1 MEHNAGDG
9 QAWQAADGNPL
20 KFVESSLLRWINEHG
35 SDVIADY
42 IGYELSISDF
52 DGHDKNLTRER
63 ELYLTVQCDTCGYL
77 MVGAGLEALE
87 DEAPGLGTAFYTVL
101 LSSLYRWMRI
111 WNDSDAEYVIEMQRE
126 WALSETDGAED
137 PKEALK
143 QYELPDMEKVVPPY
157 ARRTGETSLRKNLTL
172 LSAHKN
178 GKYGEWIIRL
188 LSMHRLA
195 RLKPTHNIRAESEG
209 YYEDDPLPALLIVF
223 EKHDAIEQ
231 TFDEASQSMYE
242 VEHAPLVA
250 CRINPARS
258 ENVGGALR
266 TLEIFLG
273 LNKELCGLIDSLN
286 QFQEKVRERSSG
298 NRNQPSLRAA

>member
-1 MEHNAGDG
+1 
-9 QAWQAADGNPL
+9 
-20 KFVESSLLRWINEHG
+20 
-35 SDVIADY
+35 
-42 IGYELSISDF
+42 
-52 DGHDKNLTRER
+52 
-63 ELYLTVQCDTCGYL
+63 
-77 MVGAGLEALE
+77 
-87 DEAPGLGTAFYTVL
+87 
-101 LSSLYRWMRI
+101 
-111 WNDSDAEYVIEMQRE
+111 MQRE